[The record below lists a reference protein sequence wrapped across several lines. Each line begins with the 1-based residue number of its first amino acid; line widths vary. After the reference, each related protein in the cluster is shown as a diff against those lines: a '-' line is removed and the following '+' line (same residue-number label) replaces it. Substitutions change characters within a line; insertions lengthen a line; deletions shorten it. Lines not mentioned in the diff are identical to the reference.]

1 MLDSLLTLATTF
13 RTVFKIRI
21 CNLIGCQEVCFLTII
36 TGLFIGKAVARTLIK
51 RGGGCILIYS
61 GCDVMK
67 LYVFDR
73 QEFH

>member
-1 MLDSLLTLATTF
+1 MLDLLLALATTF

-21 CNLIGCQEVCFLTII
+21 CKLIGCQEVCFLAII
-36 TGLFIGKAVARTLIK
+36 PGLFIGRAVARMLIK
-51 RGGGCILIYS
+51 GGGCILI
-61 GCDVMK
+61 MK